1 MTIFRSCL
9 FSRKLTLKA
18 QEPRIFKYFIGDRE
32 SFPLEKRVLNAL
44 LLASSLLAT
53 LLVIEALVFA
63 YSNALVLSSVAA
75 TIFWILYFVS
85 VQLKDRDWPLWTYL
99 FASGFII
106 FADWFFVGGQ
116 AGLAPLIL
124 VAISAAI
131 PLITRKEQL
140 KIGVLFFLVFFGVM
154 YAFTAFYWYKIPVP
168 TSSRKDFLVQLTE
181 VGVLFSCLYT
191 VAYLAISSYRRE
203 KSLISVL
210 NLELSSKNE
219 SLEIT
224 NNELQLA
231 FKEIKKLR
239 GLLPTCSY
247 CKKIRPEHIGPTEA
261 RSWVPI
267 EKFIEQHTDAEF
279 SHGICPDCL
288 KDHFGEETFKKVFHV
303 PI

>member
-53 LLVIEALVFA
+53 LLVIEALVFD

-124 VAISAAI
+124 VAISASSGSCMLLRHFI
-131 PLITRKEQL
+131 GTKYQCQRHRERTSWYSSRK
-140 KIGVLFFLVFFGVM
+140 LVFF
-154 YAFTAFYWYKIPVP
+154 
-168 TSSRKDFLVQLTE
+168 SRASIQLLT
-181 VGVLFSCLYT
+181 
-191 VAYLAISSYRRE
+191 
-203 KSLISVL
+203 
-210 NLELSSKNE
+210 
-219 SLEIT
+219 
-224 NNELQLA
+224 LQL
-231 FKEIKKLR
+231 
-239 GLLPTCSY
+239 
-247 CKKIRPEHIGPTEA
+247 
-261 RSWVPI
+261 VPI
-267 EKFIEQHTDAEF
+267 AEKR
-279 SHGICPDCL
+279 
-288 KDHFGEETFKKVFHV
+288 V
-303 PI
+303 